1 MKQHIPDVVGQR
13 LARVLDIFM
22 EGHEANR
29 NHTNM
34 LLALIVAWWLLD
46 KADKR
51 RELQRLA
58 EITMKLEPFMEELAD
73 LGQWLAPGPERSQ

>member
-1 MKQHIPDVVGQR
+1 MKQDIPDVVGER

-22 EGHEANR
+22 EGHETHR
-29 NHTNM
+29 NL

-46 KADKR
+46 KADKK

-58 EITMKLEPFMEELAD
+58 EITMKLEPFMEEIAD
-73 LGQWLAPGPERSQ
+73 LGTRLAAGPERSQ